1 MLQQYQSRLYECP
14 DREPRC
20 CNFLCSN
27 CYEKKDLFNLIRA
40 VEFAVNKNIFR
51 AMLIESTR
59 HQQF

>member
-1 MLQQYQSRLYECP
+1 MNARIVSH
-14 DREPRC
+14 DVATS
-20 CNFLCSN
+20 FVATAMK
-27 CYEKKDLFNLIRA
+27 KKDLFNLIRA